1 MTAPMAGTGANGALR
16 SRAWLAGDDEVAVLH
31 RVALASAGVPVSPA
45 ADRPVIGIANS
56 ASELN
61 PCNLP
66 LRDLVAPARE
76 GIEAAG
82 GVAVEFG
89 VISLGEDLMKPS
101 AMLYRNLLAIE
112 IEEMV
117 RANPLDGLVILANCD
132 KSVPGA
138 LMGAISA
145 NIPAILVT
153 GGARSV
159 VTFRGA
165 PIGTGTAL
173 WRLWDERR
181 AGRLD
186 DVGWREL
193 ERCLSCGRGA
203 CNTMGT
209 ASTMAVL
216 SEVLGLMVPGSSSV
230 PAGDPRSAA
239 GARRAGEAI
248 VHAVTGGGRR
258 PQDILSA
265 GSFANA
271 IVGLHAIG
279 GSTNAVIHLAALAG
293 RAGVE
298 FRLDDIARLGAGVP
312 VLADVEPSGS
322 QLMPDFDAA
331 GGVPSLLREISGLL
345 DTGAA
350 TITGQRIGDV
360 IAVARPAAGAI
371 RPASAPL
378 REGGAFGVVRGSLAP
393 DGAVIKTSAA
403 SEALLR
409 HRGRAVVFRGYD
421 DMLARIDDPSLP
433 VTADSVL
440 VLAGCGPVGVPGM
453 PEWGMI
459 PIPVRLVR
467 AGVTDMVRVT
477 DARMSGTSFGTVLL
491 HVAPEAAVGGPL
503 GLVTD
508 GDLIS
513 IDVQG
518 GTLDLEVPEAEL
530 DRRRAALSPRPPRHL
545 RGWPALYA
553 QHVMQA
559 PDGCDLDFLRAPTAA
574 HRTFI
579 EPVVGRS

>member
-1 MTAPMAGTGANGALR
+1 MTAPGLSMPLR
-16 SRAWLAGDDEVAVLH
+16 SSAWLAGDDEVATVH
-31 RVALASAGVPVSPA
+31 RVALASAGVPVGHIA
-45 ADRPVIGIANS
+45 GRPVIGIANS

-66 LRDLVAPARE
+66 LRDLVGPVKD
-76 GIEAAG
+76 GIQAAG
-82 GVAVEFG
+82 GIGVEFPT
-89 VISLGEDLMKPS
+89 ISLGEDLMKPS

-112 IEEMV
+112 LEEMV

-145 NIPAILVT
+145 DIPVVLVT
-153 GGARSV
+153 GGSRAV
-159 VTFRGA
+159 ATFRGE
-165 PIGTGTAL
+165 PVGTGTAL

-186 DVGWREL
+186 DAGWREL

-216 SEVLGLMVPGSSSV
+216 SEVLGLMVPGSSSI

-239 GARRAGEAI
+239 AAQQAGEIA
-248 VHAVTGGGRR
+248 VAAVTCGERR
-258 PQDILSA
+258 PSDILTPA
-265 GSFANA
+265 AFANA
-271 IVGLHAIG
+271 VIALHAIG

-293 RAGVE
+293 RAGAA
-298 FRLDDIARLGAGVP
+298 FPLDDIARLGACVP
-312 VLADVEPSGS
+312 VLADVQPSGS
-322 QLMPDFDAA
+322 ALMPDFDAA
-331 GGVPSLLREISGLL
+331 GGVPSLLRELSGLL
-345 DTGAA
+345 DVGAMTVTGRSIAEIAA
-350 TITGQRIGDV
+350 
-360 IAVARPAAGAI
+360 AARPASGAI
-371 RPASAPL
+371 RPFASPL
-378 REGGAFGVVRGSLAP
+378 RAGGAFGVVKGSLAP

-403 SEALLR
+403 SQRLIR
-409 HRGRAVVFRGYD
+409 HTGPAVVFRGYD
-421 DMLARIDDPSLP
+421 DMLERIDDPALP

-440 VLAGCGPVGVPGM
+440 VLAGCGPAGVPGM
-453 PEWGMI
+453 PEWGMV
-459 PIPVRLVR
+459 PIPARLVR

-491 HVAPEAAVGGPL
+491 HAAPEAAVGGPL
-503 GLVTD
+503 GLVRD

-513 IDVQG
+513 VDVLAG
-518 GTLDLEVPEAEL
+518 RLDLEVDQTEL
-530 DRRRAALSPRPPRHL
+530 GRRLAAWEPAPPRHL

-553 QHVMQA
+553 RHVMQA